1 MTITDRLPKWG
12 QIKASAKIKS
22 FDLTLTRGNALK
34 KEQSLRILC
43 HLSNNSIQL
52 HELSHGSENQE
63 HRILTTIELP
73 GHRSDVRALAL
84 SSDDALFASG
94 SSDLL
99 KIWNTSSKTCLH
111 SIPSGY
117 ILSVAFLPGNR
128 YIVAGTK
135 TGDLELFDLAS
146 GSLLDTYKA
155 HEGPVWSLQIRP
167 DKTGLVTGSQD
178 KDVKFWDF
186 RLTDHQSDGSTTKR
200 ITLAHT
206 KTLKMT
212 DDVLCIRISPDGRL
226 LAVSL
231 LDTTVKVFY
240 TDSLKFFLSLY
251 GHKLPV
257 LSMDISSDNTLLVT
271 GSSDK
276 SIKLWGL
283 DFGDCH
289 KSLHAHDD
297 SVTAVQFVWG
307 THFVFS
313 ASKDRSVKYWDMDKR
328 EKVQSLLGHQGEVWT
343 LAVGKYG
350 LFALSGSHDRSVRKW
365 DKTEEQFV
373 LDEAREEELE
383 ELYDQMDLSAEDGAI
398 GSGAADAEPVEKEV
412 GSAGLKTNE
421 TLKAGERIME
431 ALIVAEED
439 RQALDLYDKVCLLTV
454 PFIDTPSPLFPLY

>member
-1 MTITDRLPKWG
+1 M
-12 QIKASAKIKS
+12 
-22 FDLTLTRGNALK
+22 
-34 KEQSLRILC
+34 
-43 HLSNNSIQL
+43 
-52 HELSHGSENQE
+52 
-63 HRILTTIELP
+63 
-73 GHRSDVRALAL
+73 
-84 SSDDALFASG
+84 
-94 SSDLL
+94 
-99 KIWNTSSKTCLH
+99 
-111 SIPSGY
+111 
-117 ILSVAFLPGNR
+117 
-128 YIVAGTK
+128 
-135 TGDLELFDLAS
+135 
-146 GSLLDTYKA
+146 
-155 HEGPVWSLQIRP
+155 
-167 DKTGLVTGSQD
+167 
-178 KDVKFWDF
+178 
-186 RLTDHQSDGSTTKR
+186 DHSDGTATKR

-226 LAVSL
+226 LAVAL

-307 THFVFS
+307 THFAFS

-328 EKVQSLLGHQGEVWT
+328 EKVQSLLGHQGEVWA

-350 LFALSGSHDRSVRKW
+350 LFALSASHDRSVRKW

-383 ELYDQMDLSAEDGAI
+383 ELYDQMDLSAEDGPI
-398 GSGAADAEPVEKEV
+398 GSGAADAEPVDKEV
-412 GSAGLKTNE
+412 GSAGLKTTE

-431 ALIVAEED
+431 ALIIADED
-439 RQALDLYDKVCLLTV
+439 RQALDLYDKVCLFTSV
-454 PFIDTPSPLFPLY
+454 R